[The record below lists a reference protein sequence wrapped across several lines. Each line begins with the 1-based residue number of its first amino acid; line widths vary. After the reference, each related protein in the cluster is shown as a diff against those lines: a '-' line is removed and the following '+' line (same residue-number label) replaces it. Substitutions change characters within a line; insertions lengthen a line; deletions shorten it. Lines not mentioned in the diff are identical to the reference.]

1 MISMRLSPDLEARLD
16 ALAKRTGR
24 TKTYFV
30 REAILEHLDDLEAAQ
45 RALERWEDV
54 RSGRTGV
61 ISLAELKAE
70 YGLDDSNLEGGS
82 E

>member
-1 MISMRLSPDLEARLD
+1 MIAVRLTPDIEARLD

-24 TKTYFV
+24 TKTYYV
-30 REAILEHLDDLEAAQ
+30 REAIIEHLEDIEAAQ
-45 RALERWEDV
+45 LALQRWEDV

-70 YGLDDSNLEGGS
+70 YGLDD
-82 E
+82 